1 MTRLRMYDF
10 RTTSPRCAG
19 AGAAL
24 AVALVVLGGAG
35 GPALVW
41 AQAPARSGAGAA
53 VAPSEELRAWDEGVS
68 PERRSA
74 ARALL
79 AEGNRLIKVPLFAQ
93 AEAKYREALAVWDH
107 PALHYNLGIAQLNL
121 VRLTEAYR
129 SFQESLRHGP
139 RPLGQEK
146 FEQAGAYLEL
156 LETRLARVEVVC
168 DVAGAEVALDGERL
182 FIGPGAHEHV
192 VSPGRHQLVAS
203 KAGHV
208 PDTKQV
214 ALSSG
219 ERVRYVLMPRS
230 LDDMAKRERRWAVWQ
245 PWATVVAGAGLI
257 AGAGYLDVRSS
268 QGFDRFD
275 EGFEAECLPRGCQG
289 SEIAGLVARKDAA
302 ELRQGVALGLYV
314 AGGTALAVG
323 AALVYFN
330 RERLVERSQ
339 PSGISNLSVA
349 PMMMTTSSGGGVSAT
364 VQF

>member
-1 MTRLRMYDF
+1 MYGC
-10 RTTSPRCAG
+10 RTPSTAG
-19 AGAAL
+19 TGAAL
-24 AVALVVLGGAG
+24 AVALVVVGAAG

-41 AQAPARSGAGAA
+41 AQAPARSGAGAV
-53 VAPSEELRAWDEGVS
+53 VAPSEELPAWDEGVS
-68 PERRSA
+68 PEQRSA

-93 AEAKYREALAVWDH
+93 AAAKYREALAAWDH

-121 VRLTEAYR
+121 VRLTEAYE

-139 RPLGQEK
+139 GPLGQEK
-146 FEQAGAYLEL
+146 FEQARAYLAL

-168 DVAGAEVALDGERL
+168 NIAGAEVALDGERL

-203 KAGHV
+203 AAGHV
-208 PDTKQV
+208 PDTEQI
-214 ALSSG
+214 ALSPG
-219 ERVRYVLMPRS
+219 ERVRYVLVPRS
-230 LDDMAKRERRWAVWQ
+230 LDDMARRERRWAVWK
-245 PWATVVAGAGLI
+245 PWAAVVAGAGLI
-257 AGAGYLDVRSS
+257 AGAGYLDARSS
-268 QGFDRFD
+268 RGFDRFD

-289 SEIAGLVARKDAA
+289 SEIVGLVAQKDAA
-302 ELRQGVALGLYV
+302 EVRQGVALGLYV

-330 RERLVERSQ
+330 RERLVERNQ
-339 PSGISNLSVA
+339 PSGIANVSVA
-349 PMMMTTSSGGGVSAT
+349 PMVTPSGGGVSAT